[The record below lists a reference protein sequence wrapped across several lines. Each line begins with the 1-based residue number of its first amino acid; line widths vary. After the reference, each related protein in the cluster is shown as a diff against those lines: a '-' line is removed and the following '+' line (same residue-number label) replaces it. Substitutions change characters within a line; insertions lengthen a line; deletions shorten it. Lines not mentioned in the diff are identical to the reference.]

1 MLSPFVPLSLP
12 GTVREWTKEHI
23 AVWEIYGLRV
33 VIASLRDDVAKPS
46 NNGLVAWGESIH
58 PAGQHSRP
66 DHHDPTCGKGCAMK
80 TSYKP
85 IVLDAEPDE
94 TTLIVTEIDNLIAT
108 AEARIERQREYVRSV
123 GSDFEGSMKAITDLE
138 RMTSSLDVLKGQRAR
153 IVRWDEKPV
162 RTR

>member
-1 MLSPFVPLSLP
+1 M
-12 GTVREWTKEHI
+12 E
-23 AVWEIYGLRV
+23 
-33 VIASLRDDVAKPS
+33 
-46 NNGLVAWGESIH
+46 
-58 PAGQHSRP
+58 
-66 DHHDPTCGKGCAMK
+66 

-94 TTLIVTEIDNLIAT
+94 TTLIVTEIDNLITA

-123 GSDFEGSMKAITDLE
+123 GSDFEGSVKAITDLE